1 MKNEN
6 DKLVKLKIMT
16 PSGIFWDE
24 PVEIVTVKTT
34 EGYIGLQ
41 KNKSPFVASLD
52 IAELL
57 INPQSS
63 NKHKI
68 CAIAGGLVIANTDH
82 INIITDAIEYK
93 EKIDL
98 SRAEKAKRHAEQ
110 SIKSVKSEAE
120 HQLAS
125 IALKRALNRIE
136 VRTHN
141 K

>member
-1 MKNEN
+1 MNNQN

-16 PSGIFWDE
+16 PDGIFWHE

-63 NKHKI
+63 NKHKV
-68 CAIAGGLVIANTDH
+68 CAIAGGLVIATKNH

-98 SRAEKAKRHAEQ
+98 SRAERAKKHAEEAL
-110 SIKSVKSEAE
+110 KNVKSEAE
-120 HQLAS
+120 HQLAQV
-125 IALKRALNRIE
+125 ALKKALNRIE
-136 VRTHN
+136 VRTQS